1 MVEVTGPDIIAG
13 DFNTN
18 AYQESRLS
26 HLLARYSKFVDSPT
40 HLAGSTLDHV
50 YVKNRL

>member
-1 MVEVTGPDIIAG
+1 MVEVTGPDIIPG

-26 HLLARYSKFVDSPT
+26 HLLARYSKFVDSST

-50 YVKNRL
+50 YVKNKL